1 MCNRNGVT
9 ITQPAANQCFK
20 VRGGLTTAIIVP
32 RRANNKRE
40 INDTRRQN
48 INIKEYGTKPCI
60 KQILARRRNTL
71 IFYLQYCT
79 WHKWILKWQQA
90 GGGYITI
97 ALKHNTLNIQI
108 FKQVIHY
115 FSHKLYV
122 QN

>member
-60 KQILARRRNTL
+60 KQILARRRNPL

-90 GGGYITI
+90 QEGYVTI
-97 ALKHNTLNIQI
+97 ARGDIILIIKVFIGAFQC
-108 FKQVIHY
+108 
-115 FSHKLYV
+115 FSHELYV
-122 QN
+122 PK